1 MTCIEGSI
9 YILADFSC
17 KACFRF
23 RELFTAFTVSKGIEE
38 DAFVPEEKKLLK
50 LIVKNNEIHVKEK
63 ARQAKLNAIVDWF
76 EKGIL
81 SSIFYDSN
89 SKEKMIPGK

>member
-1 MTCIEGSI
+1 M
-9 YILADFSC
+9 
-17 KACFRF
+17 
-23 RELFTAFTVSKGIEE
+23 
-38 DAFVPEEKKLLK
+38 LK